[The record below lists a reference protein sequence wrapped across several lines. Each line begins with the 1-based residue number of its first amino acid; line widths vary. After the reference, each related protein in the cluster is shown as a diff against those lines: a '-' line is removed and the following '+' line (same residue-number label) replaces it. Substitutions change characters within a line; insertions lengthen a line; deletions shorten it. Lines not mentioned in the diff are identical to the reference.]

1 MDFSSLLSALNQ
13 ASGFELYRLRA
24 AIDRVLDEPRWI
36 TAIAQRLQVGQRI
49 EYFDSRANASRHGK
63 VLEMRR
69 KQVLILD
76 EDDGKRWL
84 IPYTAIN
91 LDGADVRIRER
102 KEVGLGRQEIAEG
115 DMVGFLDHD
124 KRERSGIV
132 QRLNDK
138 TVTVLSQ
145 GQKWR
150 VAYSLLHRVVEIPA
164 EEIRQ
169 SGVIGT

>member
-1 MDFSSLLSALNQ
+1 MDFSALLNALNQ
-13 ASGFELYRLRA
+13 ASGFELFRLRS

-36 TAIAQRLQVGQRI
+36 AAIAQRLQLGQRI
-49 EYFDSRANASRHGK
+49 EYFDTRANASRFGK
-63 VLEMRR
+63 VLELRR

-76 EDDGKRWL
+76 EQDGRRWL
-84 IPYTAIN
+84 IAYTAIN
-91 LDGADVRIRER
+91 LDGADVRIRE
-102 KEVGLGRQEIAEG
+102 KKDVGLGRQEIAEG
-115 DMVGFLDHD
+115 DMVGFLDHE
-124 KRERSGIV
+124 KRERSGLV

-138 TVTVLSQ
+138 TVTVISQ

-169 SGVIGT
+169 AGVIGP

>member
-1 MDFSSLLSALNQ
+1 M
-13 ASGFELYRLRA
+13 
-24 AIDRVLDEPRWI
+24 LDEPRWI
-36 TAIAQRLQVGQRI
+36 VAIAQRLHAGQRI
-49 EYFDSRANASRHGK
+49 EYFDPRANASRHGK
-63 VLEMRR
+63 VIELRR

-84 IPYTAIN
+84 VAYAAIN

-102 KEVGLGRQEIAEG
+102 KDVGVGRHELAEG
-115 DMVGFLDHD
+115 DTVGFLDHE

-138 TVTVLSQ
+138 TVTVISQ

-169 SGVIGT
+169 AGVIGS